1 MGGLLALSGW
11 CAKFILRKPR
21 MQSHCLA
28 RMHAVYN
35 PFCVALASASLSPA
49 MKTCPQCQRSYP
61 VSFAVCPQDG
71 TRLTESLEWAEG
83 TVIRGKY
90 RIVGK
95 IGEGGMGA
103 VYKALHMHF
112 NESCALKVMAP
123 QLMND
128 TALVKRF
135 GREAVIARKLR
146 HKNAV
151 KVEDFDE
158 TEDGRPFIVME
169 YIEGQSLKHLM
180 NAAGPLSVARTS
192 SIIKQAAAALDA
204 AHQLGLVHRDIK
216 PDNIVLVVSGG
227 EEVAKVLDFGIAK
240 IRDSQSTSSGMAL
253 TATGMVIGTPPYMSP
268 EQAKGADSDEIDGRS
283 DIYSLGVV
291 MYQML
296 TGVLPLKAD
305 TPLNMLFAQ
314 IQTPPTPIYDARPEI
329 KIPALV
335 GDLVMRCLEKDRA
348 RRPQTGRDLIDA
360 LEQCEK
366 AGNSAAGISSASK
379 SYKDSSESTTVPET
393 PARFSGGTMPFGAT
407 AYADQPTVRTPT
419 ASQSLGV
426 PPVPTV
432 PAPASIAASHDHASP
447 SNDSVSNGSSSSSR
461 GMLIGVVAALLLAA
475 AGGGW
480 YLLHGPAATSRPSAT
495 APQSESAPASV
506 EPVSTQPSSSQP
518 PSTQPESSGAA
529 ATPAES
535 HSTEKTAER
544 KALSNKAEEGSKVK
558 RAVQETASSAQQGTE
573 AQKAARE
580 KTVNATTSL
589 GDLYFQNGEYD
600 NAIKEYQQGLQA
612 DPSNAALQDKLARAR
627 KAKDTS
633 QP

>member
-1 MGGLLALSGW
+1 
-11 CAKFILRKPR
+11 
-21 MQSHCLA
+21 
-28 RMHAVYN
+28 
-35 PFCVALASASLSPA
+35 

-71 TRLTESLEWAEG
+71 SRLTESLEWAEG

-90 RIVGK
+90 RIVAK

-135 GREAVIARKLR
+135 GREAIIARKLR
-146 HKNAV
+146 HRNAV

-180 NAAGPLSVARTS
+180 NATGPLSVARTS

-216 PDNIVLVVSGG
+216 PDNIVLVLSGG

-314 IQTPPTPIYDARPEI
+314 IQTPPTPIYEARPGV
-329 KIPALV
+329 KIPAPV
-335 GDLVMRCLEKDRA
+335 GELVMRCLEKDRS
-348 RRPQTGRDLIDA
+348 RRPQTGRELIEA
-360 LEQCEK
+360 LEQCER
-366 AGNSAAGISSASK
+366 AGNSAAGASSTSMPHK
-379 SYKDSSESTTVPET
+379 NLSESTTVPET
-393 PARFSGGTMPFGAT
+393 PARFSGGTMPLGAT

-419 ASQSLGV
+419 ASQSLGIPSV
-426 PPVPTV
+426 PAV
-432 PAPASIAASHDHASP
+432 PAPVSATVPHEHASDA
-447 SNDSVSNGSSSSSR
+447 STSRGSKSSSR
-461 GMLIGVVAALLLAA
+461 GMLLGVAAVLILAV

-480 YLLHGPAATSRPSAT
+480 YFLHAPAATSRPNAT
-495 APQSESAPASV
+495 APQGESSPSAIQPASA
-506 EPVSTQPSSSQP
+506 QPNSSQP
-518 PSTQPESSGAA
+518 NSTQPESSGPRVAPTA
-529 ATPAES
+529 SHGAEKAT
-535 HSTEKTAER
+535 ER
-544 KALSNKAEEGSKVK
+544 KA
-558 RAVQETASSAQQGTE
+558 ASSKREETSGTKRSAQESASSVPQVSD

-580 KTVNATTSL
+580 KTVNATISL

-612 DPSNAALQDKLARAR
+612 DPSNAALQDKLSRAR
-627 KAKDTS
+627 KAKDAGH
-633 QP
+633 P

>member
-1 MGGLLALSGW
+1 
-11 CAKFILRKPR
+11 
-21 MQSHCLA
+21 
-28 RMHAVYN
+28 
-35 PFCVALASASLSPA
+35 

-61 VSFAVCPQDG
+61 VSFAICPQDG
-71 TRLTESLEWAEG
+71 ARLTESLEWAEG

-128 TALVKRF
+128 SGLVKRF
-135 GREAVIARKLR
+135 GREAIIARKLR
-146 HKNAV
+146 HRNAV

-169 YIEGQSLKHLM
+169 YIEGQSLKNLM
-180 NAAGPLSVARTS
+180 NAQGPLPVARTS

-216 PDNIVLVVSGG
+216 PDNIVLVVSNG

-268 EQAKGADSDEIDGRS
+268 EQAKGADSEELDGRS

-314 IQTPPTPIYDARPEI
+314 IQTPPTPIFEARPGV
-329 KIPALV
+329 KIP
-335 GDLVMRCLEKDRA
+335 GPIGELVMKCLEKDRA
-348 RRPQTGRDLIDA
+348 RRPQTGRDLIEA
-360 LEQCEK
+360 LEQCER
-366 AGNSAAGISSASK
+366 AGNVPAGSSTHAK
-379 SYKDSSESTTVPET
+379 PHQDFSESTTIPET
-393 PARFSGGTMPFGAT
+393 PARFADGTMPLGAT

-419 ASQSLGV
+419 ASQSLREPATPRV
-426 PPVPTV
+426 PHVPTV
-432 PAPASIAASHDHASP
+432 PAAAAHGSSLESDSAAAASSASA
-447 SNDSVSNGSSSSSR
+447 SSSSSR
-461 GMLIGVVAALLLAA
+461 GMVLGLVAVLVLAV

-480 YLLHGPAATSRPSAT
+480 YFTHRSPAVSQPDVSAPQTSSSPAA
-495 APQSESAPASV
+495 V
-506 EPVSTQPSSSQP
+506 QP
-518 PSTQPESSGAA
+518 PSTQPNSTQPGSPEVTAPPADSHGSEK
-529 ATPAES
+529 AT
-535 HSTEKTAER
+535 ER
-544 KALSNKAEEGSKVK
+544 KVFSNKVAETPKPK
-558 RAVQETASSAQQGTE
+558 RTAQEAASSPPQETD
-573 AQKAARE
+573 AQKAARQ
-580 KTVNATTSL
+580 KTVSDTTSL

-612 DPSNAALQDKLARAR
+612 DPSNAPLQDKLARAR
-627 KAKDTS
+627 KAKDAGQTTKTAN
-633 QP
+633 P